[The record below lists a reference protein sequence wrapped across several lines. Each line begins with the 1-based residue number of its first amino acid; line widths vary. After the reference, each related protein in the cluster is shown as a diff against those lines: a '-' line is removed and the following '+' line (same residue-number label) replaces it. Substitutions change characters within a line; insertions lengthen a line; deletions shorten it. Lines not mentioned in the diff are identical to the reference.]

1 MALLA
6 GLLLLV
12 AGLSSP
18 LVCVPASCAAHRT
31 AATCALDWAYQVT
44 SSVATTHPS
53 HH

>member
-31 AATCALDWAYQVT
+31 AAPCALDWAYQVT
-44 SSVATTHPS
+44 PV
-53 HH
+53 